1 MKMSEILVD
10 VTNTN
15 DSKVGAIVSA
25 TNREV
30 NNRVD
35 ILILLVG

>member
-1 MKMSEILVD
+1 MKMRKILVD

-15 DSKVGAIVSA
+15 DSKVEAIVSA

-30 NNRVD
+30 SNRVD